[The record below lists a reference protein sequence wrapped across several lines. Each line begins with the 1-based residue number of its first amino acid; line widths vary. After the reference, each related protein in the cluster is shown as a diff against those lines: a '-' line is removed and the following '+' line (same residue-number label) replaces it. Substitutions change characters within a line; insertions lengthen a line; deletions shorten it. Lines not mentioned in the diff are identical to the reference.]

1 MKLRILIVLAIL
13 VSLLSF
19 AKFNY
24 CQSTGWASPG
34 QYIHACYSD
43 LPALYSARGLDSNAW
58 PYSSDDNSVEYPV
71 ITAMVMYATSFLANS
86 PVSYFNINIFFL
98 VLLFIATVIVVRKIR
113 PEFAYLSAI
122 APAVIASLFINWDLW
137 GIATMLLAIYWFDR
151 KKYLH
156 SALILSLSISTK
168 FLPVFLLIP
177 IAFILWRDA
186 KLKELVKYVAVV
198 AGTWIAINAPFAFTT
213 PTRWWRFFKLNLER
227 GADWGSIFAF
237 PTPTGWW
244 RFFKLNLE
252 RGADWGSVWLA
263 LRQLGIPLTN
273 LNYLSILLL
282 LIALTS
288 VAIVLFEL
296 KYTPTLASV
305 AFIVMAAVMVASKVY
320 SPQFV
325 LWLTPLAVIAL
336 TNKKDLHAFW
346 LWQATEVIYHVAIW
360 QHIATIEH
368 AKFGLGPTPYAI
380 LTLVRIAGTI
390 YLMAVL
396 ARRALQARNGHSR
409 LLDLLFEAGKPYP

>member
-1 MKLRILIVLAIL
+1 MKLRILIALAIL
-13 VSLLSF
+13 ASLLSF
-19 AKFNY
+19 AKFNH

-58 PYSSDDNSVEYPV
+58 PYSSNDNSVEYPV
-71 ITAMVMYATSFLANS
+71 VTAMVMYATSFLANS

-122 APAVIASLFINWDLW
+122 APAMIASLFINWDLW
-137 GIATMLLAIYWFDR
+137 GIAAMMLAIYWFDR
-151 KKYLH
+151 KMYLR

-168 FLPVFLLIP
+168 FLPIFLLIP

-198 AGTWIAINAPFAFTT
+198 AGTWIAMNAPFAFT
-213 PTRWWRFFKLNLER
+213 
-227 GADWGSIFAF
+227 
-237 PTPTGWW
+237 TPTGWW

-263 LRQLGIPLTN
+263 LRQLGISLTN

-282 LIALTS
+282 LIAVAS

>member
-1 MKLRILIVLAIL
+1 MKVRTLVLLALFASL
-13 VSLLSF
+13 VSF
-19 AKFNY
+19 GKFSQCENN
-24 CQSTGWASPG
+24 GWATPD

-43 LPALYSARGLDSNAW
+43 LPALYASRGLDTNAW

-71 ITAMVMYATSFLANS
+71 VTAMVMYATSFAAKS
-86 PVSYFNINIFFL
+86 PASYFNVNIFFL
-98 VLLFIATVIVVRKIR
+98 ILLFIATLLVVRKIR

-122 APAVIASLFINWDLW
+122 APAMIASLFINWDLW
-137 GIATMLLAIYWFDR
+137 GIATMMLAIYWFDR
-151 KKYLH
+151 KQYLY

-168 FLPVFLLIP
+168 FLSIFLLIP

-186 KLKELVKYVAVV
+186 KLKELVKYVVVV
-198 AGTWIAINAPFAFTT
+198 AATWIAVNAPFALT
-213 PTRWWRFFKLNLER
+213 
-227 GADWGSIFAF
+227 
-237 PTPTGWW
+237 TPTGWW

-252 RGADWGSVWLA
+252 RGADWGSFWLA
-263 LRQLGIPLTN
+263 LQQLGVSLTN
-273 LNYLSILLL
+273 LNYLSILVL

-305 AFIVMAAVMVASKVY
+305 AFIVLASVMIASKVY

-360 QHIATIEH
+360 QHIASITG

-396 ARRALQARNGHSR
+396 ARRALQARNTHSR
-409 LLDLLFEAGKPYP
+409 LLDLLFEGGKPYP

>member
-1 MKLRILIVLAIL
+1 MKVRTLVALALFASL
-13 VSLLSF
+13 VSF
-19 AKFNY
+19 AKFSQCEN
-24 CQSTGWASPG
+24 TGWATPD

-43 LPALYSARGLDSNAW
+43 LPALYGSRGLDTNAW

-71 ITAMVMYATSFLANS
+71 ITAMVMYATSFAAKS
-86 PVSYFNINIFFL
+86 PASYFNVNIFFL
-98 VLLFIATVIVVRKIR
+98 ILLFIATLIVVRKIR

-122 APAVIASLFINWDLW
+122 APAMIASLFINWDLW
-137 GIATMLLAIYWFDR
+137 GIATMMLAIYWFDR
-151 KKYLH
+151 KQYLH
-156 SALILSLSISTK
+156 SALILALSISTK
-168 FLPVFLLIP
+168 FLPIFLLIP
-177 IAFILWRDA
+177 IAFILWRDT

-198 AGTWIAINAPFAFTT
+198 AVTWLAINAPFALT
-213 PTRWWRFFKLNLER
+213 
-227 GADWGSIFAF
+227 
-237 PTPTGWW
+237 TPTGWW

-252 RGADWGSVWLA
+252 RGADWGSFWLA
-263 LRQLGIPLTN
+263 LQQLGLSLTN
-273 LNYLSILLL
+273 LNYLSILVL

-296 KYTPTLASV
+296 KYTPTLASI

-360 QHIATIEH
+360 QHIASITG

-396 ARRALQARNGHSR
+396 ARRALQARNTHSR
-409 LLDLLFEAGKPYP
+409 LLDLLFEGGKPYP

>member
-1 MKLRILIVLAIL
+1 MKVRTLVVLALFASL
-13 VSLLSF
+13 VSF
-19 AKFNY
+19 AKFSQCEN
-24 CQSTGWASPG
+24 SGWATPD

-43 LPALYSARGLDSNAW
+43 LPALYGSRGLDTNSW

-71 ITAMVMYATSFLANS
+71 ITAMVMYATSFAAKS
-86 PVSYFNINIFFL
+86 PASYFNVNIFFL
-98 VLLFIATVIVVRKIR
+98 ILLFIATLIVVRKIR

-122 APAVIASLFINWDLW
+122 APAMIASLFINWDLW
-137 GIATMLLAIYWFDR
+137 GIATMMLAIYWFDR
-151 KKYLH
+151 KQYLY

-168 FLPVFLLIP
+168 FLPIFLLIP
-177 IAFILWRDA
+177 IAFILWRDT

-198 AGTWIAINAPFAFTT
+198 AATWLAINAPFALT
-213 PTRWWRFFKLNLER
+213 
-227 GADWGSIFAF
+227 
-237 PTPTGWW
+237 TPTGWW

-252 RGADWGSVWLA
+252 RGADWGSIWLA
-263 LRQLGIPLTN
+263 LQQLGISLTN
-273 LNYLSILLL
+273 LNYLSILVL

-305 AFIVMAAVMVASKVY
+305 AFIVMAAVMIASKVY

-360 QHIATIEH
+360 QHIASITG
-368 AKFGLGPTPYAI
+368 AQFGLGPTPYAI

-396 ARRALQARNGHSR
+396 ARRALQARNTHSR
-409 LLDLLFEAGKPYP
+409 LLDLLFEGGKPYP

>member
-1 MKLRILIVLAIL
+1 MKVRTLVALALFASL
-13 VSLLSF
+13 VSF
-19 AKFNY
+19 AKFSQCEN
-24 CQSTGWASPG
+24 TGWATPD

-43 LPALYSARGLDSNAW
+43 LPALYASRGLDTNTW

-71 ITAMVMYATSFLANS
+71 VTAMVMYVTSFAAKS
-86 PVSYFNINIFFL
+86 PASYFNVNIFFL
-98 VLLFIATVIVVRKIR
+98 ILLFIATLIVVRKIR

-122 APAVIASLFINWDLW
+122 APAMIASLFINWDLW
-137 GIATMLLAIYWFDR
+137 GIATMMLAIYWFDR
-151 KKYLH
+151 KQYLH
-156 SALILSLSISTK
+156 SALILALSISTK
-168 FLPVFLLIP
+168 FLPIFLLIP
-177 IAFILWRDA
+177 IAFILWRDT

-198 AGTWIAINAPFAFTT
+198 AATWLAINAPFALTT
-213 PTRWWRFFKLNLER
+213 PIGWWRFFKLNLER
-227 GADWGSIFAF
+227 GADWGSI
-237 PTPTGWW
+237 
-244 RFFKLNLE
+244 
-252 RGADWGSVWLA
+252 WLA
-263 LRQLGIPLTN
+263 LQQLGLSLTN
-273 LNYLSILLL
+273 LNYLSILVL

-305 AFIVMAAVMVASKVY
+305 AFIVMASVMVASKVY

-360 QHIATIEH
+360 QHIASITG

-380 LTLVRIAGTI
+380 LTLVRIAGTV

-396 ARRALQARNGHSR
+396 ARRALQARNTHSR
-409 LLDLLFEAGKPYP
+409 LLDLLFEGGKPYP

>member
-1 MKLRILIVLAIL
+1 MKVRTLVILALFA
-13 VSLLSF
+13 SLLSF
-19 AKFNY
+19 AKFSHCEN
-24 CQSTGWASPG
+24 TGWATPD

-43 LPALYSARGLDSNAW
+43 IPALFGTRGLDKKDW
-58 PYSSDDNSVEYPV
+58 PFTSDDNSVEYPV
-71 ITAMVMYATSFLANS
+71 VTAMVMYVTSFVANS
-86 PVSYFNINIFFL
+86 PASYFNVNIFFL
-98 VLLFIATVIVVRKIR
+98 ILLLIATVVVVRKIR
-113 PEFAYLSAI
+113 PEFAYLVPV
-122 APAVIASLFINWDLW
+122 APAMIASLYINWDLW
-137 GIATMLLAIYWFDR
+137 AIATMMLAIYWFDR

-156 SALILSLSISTK
+156 SALIMGLSISTK

-177 IAFILWRDA
+177 IAFILWRDD
-186 KLKELVKYVAVV
+186 KLKELIKYVGVV
-198 AGTWIAINAPFAFTT
+198 AATWIALNLPFALTT
-213 PTRWWRFFKLNLER
+213 PIGWWRFYKLNLER
-227 GADWGSIFAF
+227 GADWGS
-237 PTPTGWW
+237 
-244 RFFKLNLE
+244 L
-252 RGADWGSVWLA
+252 WLA
-263 LRQLGIPLTN
+263 LQQLGISLTN

-305 AFIVMAAVMVASKVY
+305 AFIVLASVMVASKVY
-320 SPQFV
+320 SPQYV
-325 LWLTPLAVIAL
+325 LWLTPLAAIAL

-346 LWQATEVIYHVAIW
+346 LWQATEIMYHVAIW
-360 QHIATIEH
+360 QHIASVTD

-396 ARRALQARNGHSR
+396 ARRALQARNTHSR